1 MKMKH
6 VFPALVITILVLTGI
21 VIGAFAEDG
30 RSESTGY
37 PAETRIRVFE
47 TSDIHGYL
55 LDTSS
60 GDEHTFQYRLAYIAK
75 IVNNARGSGEYDD
88 VLLLDGGDIY
98 QGMPASNLTN
108 GAAMCAAFDAMD
120 YDAVALGN
128 HEFDWNVTQYCADAD
143 GTMPAYQL
151 GDYSGDPDIPILAYN
166 LYYADTDEHVNFTK
180 DYVIVTKAGLRI
192 AVIGYVDD
200 YAMSVMAEKIA
211 PYRIEGDLDAFTKRV
226 KEINEAEKPDITIVL
241 CHVNPIPVAEAL
253 SPEDADLVAGG
264 HKHRGIYG
272 FADSGVPYIQADA
285 NAQGY
290 ATATLVIGQDGAVR
304 VEEPVYTEIT
314 GNKEALFDIPENAEL
329 LDDTVLAISRTA
341 WSEISDEMSEVL
353 GYIDTPIEKKG
364 FVGDRETS
372 GGNWLTGLMLRATE
386 PEGVVAAFFNYKGI
400 RASITIPEG
409 EIRHN
414 LTVGDV
420 YSLVPFNNTWL
431 IYELT
436 GPELARQLVNGFM
449 NPDYGD
455 QVSGLT
461 YEYINRGTDEEPD
474 VQIVSITLNNGTEV
488 DLNDTQTVYRICT
501 SNYNATLDGS
511 IFLGKTPVVP
521 ESEAPVDNLTVIEL
535 LRKEASE
542 NDGYISVDTESRGV
556 RLEEVLDNAA

>member
-1 MKMKH
+1 MITKR
-6 VFPALVITILVLTGI
+6 VFLTLAAVILALTGI
-21 VIGAFAEDG
+21 LAGSFAEG
-30 RSESTGY
+30 AQSESAGR

-60 GDEHTFQYRLAYIAK
+60 GDENTFQYRLAYIAQ
-75 IVNNARGSGEYDD
+75 IVNDARTSGEYDD

-98 QGMPASNLTN
+98 QGMPVSNLTN
-108 GAAMCAAFDAMD
+108 GAAMCAAFDAMN

-128 HEFDWNVTQYCADAD
+128 HEFDWGVTQYCADPD

-151 GDYSGDPDIPILAYN
+151 GVYSGDPAIPVLASN
-166 LYYADTDEHVNFTK
+166 LYYADTDERVSFTK
-180 DYVIVTKAGLRI
+180 DYVIVEKAGLRI
-192 AVIGYVDD
+192 AVIGYVAD
-200 YAMSVMAEKIA
+200 YAMNVMADKIA
-211 PYRIEGDLDAFTKRV
+211 PYRIEGDPDIFAERV
-226 KEINEAEKPDITIVL
+226 REINRAENPDITVVL
-241 CHVNPIPVAEAL
+241 SHCNPIPVAEAL

-285 NAQGY
+285 HAQGY

-304 VEEPVYTEIT
+304 VEEPLYTEIIQ
-314 GNKEALFDIPENAEL
+314 NKEMLFDIPENTDL
-329 LDDTVLAISRTA
+329 LDDTVLAISHAA

-353 GYIDTPIEKKG
+353 GSIDKPIEKKG

-372 GGNWLTGLMLRATE
+372 GGNWITGLMLRATR

-409 EIRHN
+409 QTIHN

-436 GPELARQLVNGFM
+436 GPELAQQLVNGFM
-449 NPDYGD
+449 NTDYGD

-461 YEYINRGTDEEPD
+461 YEYINHGTEEEPD
-474 VQIVSITLNNGTEV
+474 VEIVSITLDDGTEV
-488 DLNDTQTVYRICT
+488 DLHDSQTLYRICT

-511 IFLGKTPVVP
+511 IFIDKTPVVP
-521 ESEAPVDNLTVIEL
+521 ESEAPVDNVTVIEL
-535 LRKEASE
+535 LRDEASE
-542 NDGYISVDTESRGV
+542 NDGRIFVDTEPRGI
-556 RLEEVLDNAA
+556 RLEEALDDAA